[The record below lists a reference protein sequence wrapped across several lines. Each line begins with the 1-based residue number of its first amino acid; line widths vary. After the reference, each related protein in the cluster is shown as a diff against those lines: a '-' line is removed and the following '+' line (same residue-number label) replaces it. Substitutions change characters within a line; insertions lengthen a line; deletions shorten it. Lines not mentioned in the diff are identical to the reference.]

1 MKNITSMN
9 KHGVFN
15 TFIFLLLC
23 SGCGQTDESAT
34 DSIKAL
40 GGIIISD
47 DTGNVIRVNFSG
59 SMIHDLS
66 DRTISDAGLV
76 YLKGL
81 TNLTKVDL
89 GGTNISDAGLV
100 HLKELTN
107 LTTLNLY
114 RTDISDA
121 GLVYLKELTNLTI
134 LFLVM
139 TDISDAGLVHLKEL
153 TRLTLLWLFETKVT
167 KEGVMKLK
175 AAIPDCWINHE
186 SVFT

>member
-1 MKNITSMN
+1 MKNFTSMN
-9 KHGVFN
+9 NHGVFK

-23 SGCGQTDESAT
+23 SGCGHTDEPAT

-47 DTGNVIRVNFSG
+47 DTGNVIRVYFSG
-59 SMIHDLS
+59 S
-66 DRTISDAGLV
+66 TISDV
-76 YLKGL
+76 
-81 TNLTKVDL
+81 
-89 GGTNISDAGLV
+89 GLV

-107 LTTLNLY
+107 LTTL
-114 RTDISDA
+114 
-121 GLVYLKELTNLTI
+121 ELSGTK
-134 LFLVM
+134 
-139 TDISDAGLVHLKEL
+139 ISDAGLVHLKGL

>member
-40 GGIIISD
+40 GGIIIRD
-47 DTGNVIRVNFSG
+47 ETGNVIRVNFSG

-76 YLKGL
+76 HLKGL
-81 TNLTKVDL
+81 TNLTTL
-89 GGTNISDAGLV
+89 ELAGTKISDAGLV
-100 HLKELTN
+100 HLKGLTH
-107 LTTLNLY
+107 LTTLDLHF
-114 RTDISDA
+114 TE
-121 GLVYLKELTNLTI
+121 VC
-134 LFLVM
+134 
-139 TDISDAGLVHLKEL
+139 DAGLVHLKEL